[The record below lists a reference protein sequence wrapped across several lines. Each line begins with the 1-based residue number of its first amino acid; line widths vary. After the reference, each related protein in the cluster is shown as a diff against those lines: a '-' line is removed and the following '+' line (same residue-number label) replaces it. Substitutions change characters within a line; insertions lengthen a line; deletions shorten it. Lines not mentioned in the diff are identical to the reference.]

1 VAAPAVEGKPR
12 IAPVPHAAP
21 PAQKVFLVQVF
32 NGSKRSDQKFVDGE
46 EKQ

>member
-1 VAAPAVEGKPR
+1 M
-12 IAPVPHAAP
+12 APVPHAA